1 MSLSNR
7 QKWRMYQRFVES
19 LELYGASGVIWRAF
33 MSTEVYDWWEAGL
46 LTTYE
51 CVLLYWHVGLSD

>member
-7 QKWRMYQRFVES
+7 QRWWYYKRFVHA
-19 LELYGASGVIWRAF
+19 LEAYGASGVIWRAF

-51 CVLLYWHVGLSD
+51 CILLYWHVGLSD